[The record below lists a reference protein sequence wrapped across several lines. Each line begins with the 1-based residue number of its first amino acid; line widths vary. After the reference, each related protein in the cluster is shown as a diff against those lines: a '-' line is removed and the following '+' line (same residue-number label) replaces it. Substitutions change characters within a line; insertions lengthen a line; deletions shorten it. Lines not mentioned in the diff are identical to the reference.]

1 MSTQAPLDLKKTVNL
16 PKTGFAQKANL
27 AQSEPARLKRWAE
40 TNLYELIRRARAGRE
55 VFILHDGPPYAN
67 ADIHLGTA
75 MNKILKDIVVKSRS
89 MMGYDAPY
97 VPGYDC
103 HGLPIEQHVERA
115 LKEKGKGRA
124 DLPVTSFRRICRE
137 HAAEA
142 LKRQTRDF
150 KRLGILGLWEDP
162 YLTMSNHYEAET
174 ARQFGR
180 FVERGY
186 VYKGARPVYWCIHDQ
201 TALAEAEVE
210 YREHTSPS
218 VYVKFPLSEETIEAK
233 TFKREILGSEDDP
246 RKVSFLIWTTTPW
259 TLPANLGIAVN
270 PNFEYA
276 AIEDEARGEVYIVA
290 SELIGAVAA
299 KCDIGRRESGEPGE
313 LSALSLGEIEERV
326 TGDVGEAADSGVSSG
341 SRLSSSFFSV
351 EWEPKVRARFMGSR
365 LDRLEARHAWLDRPS
380 LLMLGDH
387 VTLGGE
393 ADAETELDVREAR
406 DKKATSKAG
415 TGLVHTAPGH
425 GHDDF
430 VIGKAYGLEIYCPV
444 DNAGRFTE
452 EVEHFAGERVFEA
465 NAKIVEFMRERG
477 VLLFAEEYA
486 HRYPHCWRC
495 KNPVIFRATPQWFI
509 SLDASAAPAAMTEVE
524 RDEDGRPLANYTDN
538 EEQSPASLREGAL
551 REIERVEWVP
561 AWGVDRMRNML
572 KGRPDWCVSRQRVWG
587 VPIPVF
593 YCKAC
598 EEAIADRATINHVA
612 DTFERETTD
621 VWYAREA
628 SELLPEGFRCP
639 RCGGAEFTKET
650 DILDVWFD
658 SGVSSVAV
666 LESEKYAGLRFPAD
680 VYLEGGD
687 QYRGWFNSSLM
698 LGLGAHDRA
707 PYKTVVTHGWTLDAQ
722 GHAMHKS
729 AGNAVAPEEFVKES
743 GADILRL
750 WVTSSDYREDMRCS
764 DEILRRVSDS
774 YRKIRNTA
782 RYALGNLDGFDPA
795 RDSVVLGEM
804 HEVDRWALAELDRVI
819 ERVTDAY
826 RAFDF
831 HSVYRALDAFCTV
844 TLSAR
849 YFDIIKDRLYTAAPR
864 SHARRSAQTALN
876 YVADALARM
885 LAPVLSFTAD
895 EIWENLPEVKNAR
908 ASSVTPAAVETVNDK
923 VVGETVVD
931 EGGAVPPSVHMAE
944 FPVVVSNGRDAAL
957 LERWSRLYEIRDVV
971 LRALEESRIAK
982 LIGSSLEAHV
992 RLEARRQ
999 TFELLEHYREE
1010 LRYVFIVSKVSLT
1023 LLEEEAGEDLR
1034 VTVERA
1040 PGGKCERC
1048 WNYSERVGEFTR
1060 YPTACERCVVAL
1072 AEIEAEGGAA

>member
-16 PKTGFAQKANL
+16 PRTGFAQKANL

-40 TNLYELIRRARAGRE
+40 TNLYEMIRREREGRE

-89 MMGYDAPY
+89 MMGYDSPY

-124 DLPVTSFRRICRE
+124 DLPVASFRRICRE

-218 VYVKFPLSEETIEAK
+218 VYVKFPLSEDTIEAK

-246 RKVSFLIWTTTPW
+246 RKVFFLIWTTTPW

-270 PNFEYA
+270 PNFYYT
-276 AIEDEARGEVYIVA
+276 AIESNDGSEVYIVA
-290 SELIGAVAA
+290 SDLATDVMR
-299 KCDIGRRESGEPGE
+299 KCGI
-313 LSALSLGEIEERV
+313 
-326 TGDVGEAADSGVSSG
+326 GEALPQGFDPPHDVAIAHN
-341 SRLSSSFFSV
+341 RLMVPGTNTFVMFL
-351 EWEPKVRARFMGSR
+351 GSR

-380 LLMLGDH
+380 LLMVGDH

-393 ADAETELDVREAR
+393 ADAETELDVKDAREKR
-406 DKKATSKAG
+406 ATGKAG

-430 VIGKAYGLEIYCPV
+430 VIGKAYGLEVYCPV
-444 DNAGRFTE
+444 DNAGRFTP
-452 EVEHFAGERVFEA
+452 EVEHFAGEGVFEA
-465 NAKIVEFMRERG
+465 NPHIVGFMRERG
-477 VLLFAEEYA
+477 ALLYSEEYA

-509 SLDASAAPAAMTEVE
+509 SLDAVAPPAAMTEAE
-524 RDEDGRPLANYTDN
+524 RDEDGRPRENYTDN
-538 EEQSPASLREGAL
+538 DEQAPASLREGAL

-598 EEAIADRATINHVA
+598 DETVADRATIDHVA
-612 DTFERETTD
+612 GIFERETAD

-628 SELLPEGFRCP
+628 AELLPEGFRCAA
-639 RCGGAEFTKET
+639 CGGAEFTKET

-666 LESEKYAGLRFPAD
+666 LESDKYAGLRFPAD

-687 QYRGWFNSSLM
+687 QFRGWFNSSLM
-698 LGLGAHDRA
+698 VGLAAHDRA
-707 PYKTVVTHGWTLDAQ
+707 PYKAVVTHGWTLDDK

-764 DEILRRVSDS
+764 EEILRRVSDS

-795 RDSVVLGEM
+795 RDSVPLGEM

-849 YFDIIKDRLYTAAPR
+849 YFDIIKDRLYTFAPK
-864 SHARRSAQTALN
+864 SAARRSAQTALN
-876 YVADALARM
+876 YIADALARL

-908 ASSVTPAAVETVNDK
+908 AA
-923 VVGETVVD
+923 GENAVD
-931 EGGAVPPSVHMAE
+931 EGVAVPPSVHMAE
-944 FPVVVSNGRDAAL
+944 FPVVVNNGRDAPL
-957 LERWSRLYEIRDVV
+957 VERWARLYEVRDVV
-971 LRALEESRIAK
+971 LRALEEARMAK

-992 RLEARRQ
+992 LLEAKRQ

-1040 PGGKCERC
+1040 PGEKCERC

-1060 YPTACERCVVAL
+1060 YPAACERCVVAL
-1072 AEIEAEGGAA
+1072 AELESEGGAA